1 MLPADGEVLQ
11 LRSALQAY
19 AAAAEREAAQ
29 AARYGALVFETCTD
43 AYVSDADLIENQAM
57 IPDMSRVLLRL
68 VVKKL
73 VPFQDKRDRTADL
86 MTASCD
92 RFVISGDF

>member
-1 MLPADGEVLQ
+1 MAFYCELPN
-11 LRSALQAY
+11 
-19 AAAAEREAAQ
+19 ERICDIGWE
-29 AARYGALVFETCTD
+29 RLTCTD
-43 AYVSDADLIENQAM
+43 AYVPDADLIENQTM